1 MKKQPRRNTLKNI
14 QKRLFRTQMILILT
28 LAVFL
33 GGAGILLNIY
43 FENQKRD
50 QNLQNVAEAIAQSP
64 LAVQSD
70 PEVFREYLDSLK
82 ESLGD
87 IDVLSVINTDNTRRY
102 HSDHGLIGSVYDG
115 TQPSFSAGFGFRNDC
130 RNFSVSVFL
139 NIRKLGVKPY
149 LYACT

>member
-1 MKKQPRRNTLKNI
+1 MKKQNRRNTLKNI

-102 HSDHGLIGSVYDG
+102 
-115 TQPSFSAGFGFRNDC
+115 Q
-130 RNFSVSVFL
+130 
-139 NIRKLGVKPY
+139 
-149 LYACT
+149 